1 MAGFDPA
8 RFSNFRKAVLTQ
20 CQANVQ
26 GMPGSWSMAIG
37 HAWDDKI
44 CVVVPC
50 DAKVVDPYFRTLL
63 FHGLESDWLEEECDD
78 DVFRHQQIHRNSSSK
93 INNVI
98 MTCVVIQL
106 RLMLRKDVLE
116 QKVNQVLESVGYS
129 SRGLV
134 YTVLKPS
141 LSSSFLLSFY

>member
-1 MAGFDPA
+1 M
-8 RFSNFRKAVLTQ
+8 VH
-20 CQANVQ
+20 
-26 GMPGSWSMAIG
+26 G

-44 CVVVPC
+44 CAFVPC
-50 DAKVVDPYFRTLL
+50 DAKVVNPYFRTLL

-78 DVFRHQQIHRNSSSK
+78 DVFRNKHIHRNSSSK

-116 QKVNQVLESVGYS
+116 QKVNQVLESVGYR

-134 YTVLKPS
+134 CTVLKPS
-141 LSSSFLLSFY
+141 VSSSSL